1 MQARSR
7 LPVVLTLLA
16 LPGAA
21 PQENTYV
28 SPPEELPQQVA
39 RQPILFSHKLHV
51 GTGIECLGCHT
62 GAEKKRAAGLPG
74 IKDCLVCH
82 QTIAK
87 ESPEIQKMTMLS
99 QTGIKL
105 DWVRVYQT
113 PDFVFFSHKNHLKAG
128 EGCETCHGPVATREV
143 LAKEVSTNMT
153 ACMNCHVQRGATT
166 ECFFC
171 HELGQ

>member
-1 MQARSR
+1 MPSR
-7 LPVVLTLLA
+7 LCLTVVVLLA

-28 SPPEELPQQVA
+28 SPPEELPQEVG
-39 RQPILFSHKLHV
+39 RQPILFNHKIHV
-51 GTGIECLGCHT
+51 DAGAKCLDCHK
-62 GAEKKRAAGLPG
+62 GAEKKRAAGIPEM
-74 IKDCLVCH
+74 KDCLLCH

-87 ESPEIQKMTMLS
+87 NHVEIQKMAMLVN
-99 QTGIKL
+99 TGMKL

-113 PDFVFFSHKNHLKAG
+113 PDFVFFSHKNHVKAG
-128 EGCETCHGPVATREV
+128 ETCERCHGPVATREV

-153 ACMNCHVQRGATT
+153 ACMNCHVERGATT

>member
-1 MQARSR
+1 MFFRIFLACA
-7 LPVVLTLLA
+7 LLVLI
-16 LPGAA
+16 AA
-21 PQENTYV
+21 AQDEPAYV
-28 SPPEELPQQVA
+28 SPPEELPAEVGA
-39 RQPILFSHKLHV
+39 QPIAFNHKLHV
-51 GTGIECLGCHT
+51 EQGLKCLDCHK
-62 GAEKKRAAGLPG
+62 GAEKKRAAGLPAM
-74 IKDCLVCH
+74 KDCLLCH
-82 QTIAK
+82 QTIAT
-87 ESPEIQKMTMLS
+87 ESPDIQKMFMLTS
-99 QTGIKL
+99 SGIKL

-128 EGCETCHGPVATREV
+128 ETCETCHGPVATREV